1 MVCTVRGRDEFCRQN
16 SSWVLG
22 SWPSLWLD
30 RAVIMVVCEVTD
42 LDSKSSEVRRRIIWR
57 GISQNAT
64 LTSQSENLE
73 GTRGQAGT

>member
-1 MVCTVRGRDEFCRQN
+1 
-16 SSWVLG
+16 
-22 SWPSLWLD
+22 
-30 RAVIMVVCEVTD
+30 MVVCEVTD